1 MTPRV
6 PSLTPNKSSQL
17 RYEHFCNLGLQE
29 VVAGGPDVQVHPW
42 LPSTHSRP
50 GQPGLLEAVKT
61 EQTKTEPEVQCL
73 QERFVNDL
81 PGVD

>member
-1 MTPRV
+1 M
-6 PSLTPNKSSQL
+6 
-17 RYEHFCNLGLQE
+17 
-29 VVAGGPDVQVHPW
+29 AGGPDVQVRPW